1 MLTRL
6 GSMGRVGGAVLL
18 VMALSGVAIGAAL
31 VADTTPP
38 ASEALDPNDVVDTT
52 ATFEDEDGDSVDDDC
67 QDAVVPNVGA
77 AAAALAAVDL
87 DGNGEISTSEAA
99 KSDRTGGKN
108 CNHGGYVSGVA
119 RAEDGEADTAAPA
132 DCAVNV
138 KPEAPADGDQTT
150 DAEPNAHGKAVSEV
164 AQSDAVGGK
173 NCNHGGA
180 VSGAAKAGHAASNDR
195 AAKNSH
201 ATKNSHADR
210 AAKGHGK
217 GHGQDR

>member
-6 GSMGRVGGAVLL
+6 GSMWRVGGAVLL

-38 ASEALDPNDVVDTT
+38 ASKTIEVVDTT
-52 ATFEDEDGDSVDDDC
+52 ATFEDADGDSVDDDC
-67 QDAVVPNVGA
+67 QDAVVPNVEA
-77 AAAALAAVDL
+77 AAAALAAIDL

-99 KSDRTGGKN
+99 RSDRKGGKN
-108 CNHGGYVSGVA
+108 CNHGGAVSTVA
-119 RAEDGEADTAAPA
+119 HGQGDEDDTAAPA
-132 DCAVNV
+132 DCVANV
-138 KPEAPADGDQTT
+138 KPDAPADGDQTT

-180 VSGAAKAGHAASNDR
+180 VSEAAKAGAWGPQRSR
-195 AAKNSH
+195 
-201 ATKNSHADR
+201 R
-210 AAKGHGK
+210 E
-217 GHGQDR
+217 GQPRHEERPRRPSDQGS